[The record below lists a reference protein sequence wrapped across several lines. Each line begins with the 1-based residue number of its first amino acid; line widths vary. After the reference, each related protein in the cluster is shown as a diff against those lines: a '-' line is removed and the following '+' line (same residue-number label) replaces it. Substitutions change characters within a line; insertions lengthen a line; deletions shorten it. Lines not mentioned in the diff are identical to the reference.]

1 MTDKGQNSAT
11 QWSFGQARKPA
22 SGSDAQGFDQARL
35 AHRDGNLHRAQE
47 LYRLLLNSE
56 PNHLQANYWLG
67 RLLIERAQ
75 FREAKDFLNNV
86 LEMKPDDVE
95 AKMQLGQAE
104 LMLGEFDSAAD
115 HYRAVIA
122 LEPENEGAYCN
133 LAKTLAF
140 LGQYEEAINQ
150 YLRALELM
158 PTFDS
163 AWASLG
169 ELYLHLGRMDDAV
182 SCLKKALDLNPK
194 ITSAYLL
201 LADSGHYSIRQSE
214 IETMSRLYEKGVLTN
229 DQRSFLAFALGRIFD
244 GRKEYDKAFE
254 YYTRGNR
261 LRRKGLRF
269 SITDEAK
276 RFQGLREL
284 FTKEFLTQVAPDETP
299 GTTPIFIVG
308 MPRSGTSLVEQIL
321 SSHPDVYGAGEL
333 AILENLCRESSLL
346 PGQEYQSSISEP
358 EPEDFHQL
366 GAKYLAGI
374 DKFGHGAKF
383 IVDKLT
389 LNFKYIGVI
398 RLALP
403 EAKIIHCRRD
413 PMDNC
418 VSIYRSIFGGQL
430 AFSYDQEELGQY
442 YLLYAELMRHW
453 HHVLPGV
460 IHDVTYEDLIANTAV
475 EIRGLLAHCGLAFDP
490 ACLRFHETERAVR
503 TMSSSQVRQPIFSDS
518 ISAWKRYESHLEP
531 LYAALGNS
539 KRAARF

>member
-1 MTDKGQNSAT
+1 MTDKRQHSAA
-11 QWSFGQARKPA
+11 QWSFGQAQKPA
-22 SGSDAQGFDQARL
+22 SGSDAQLFDRARL
-35 AHRDGNLHRAQE
+35 AHCDGNLHRAQE

-67 RLLIERAQ
+67 RLLIEVAQ
-75 FREAKDFLNNV
+75 FKEAKVFLNNV
-86 LEMKPDDVE
+86 LEMKPDDAE
-95 AKMQLGQAE
+95 AQMQLGQAE
-104 LMLGEFDSAAD
+104 LMLGEFESAAD

-122 LEPENEGAYCN
+122 LDPENEGAYCN
-133 LAKTLAF
+133 FAKTLAF
-140 LGQYEEAINQ
+140 LGQYEQAINQ
-150 YLRALELM
+150 YLRALELV
-158 PTFDS
+158 PTFDA

-194 ITSAYLL
+194 VTSAYLL
-201 LADSGHYSIRQSE
+201 LADSGHYSIQKSE
-214 IETMSRLYEKGVLTN
+214 IEKMSRLYEKAVLTN
-229 DQRSFLAFALGRIFD
+229 DQRSFLAFALGRIFE
-244 GRKEYDKAFE
+244 GRKEYGKAFE

-269 SITDEAK
+269 SITNEAK

-284 FTKEFLTQVAPDETP
+284 FTKEFLDQVAPDRTP
-299 GTTPIFIVG
+299 STTPIFIVG

-333 AILENLCRESSLL
+333 AILENLCRESGLL
-346 PGQEYQSSISEP
+346 PDQEYQASIGELKH
-358 EPEDFHQL
+358 EDFHQL
-366 GAKYLAGI
+366 GERYLAGI
-374 DKFGHGAKF
+374 ETFGHGAKF
-383 IVDKLT
+383 IIDKLT

-418 VSIYRSIFGGQL
+418 TSIYRNIFGGQL

-442 YLLYAELMRHW
+442 YRLYEELMRHW
-453 HHVLPGV
+453 HHVLPNV
-460 IHDVTYEDLIANTAV
+460 IHDITYEDLIANTAS
-475 EIRGLLAHCGLAFDP
+475 EIRGLLTYCGLTFDP
-490 ACLRFHETERAVR
+490 ACLLFHETERAVR
-503 TMSSSQVRQPIFSDS
+503 TMSSSQVRQPIYSDS

-531 LYAALGNS
+531 LYEALGNS
-539 KRAARF
+539 KQASRF